1 MASASQRQEGS
12 DGALSV
18 LDEDIQVLH
27 HAKDTCGI
35 PPVQGVLDSA
45 GVLLTTI
52 RVCSLPFRGGQ
63 FQVHLS
69 PGPGVQQTRSH

>member
-1 MASASQRQEGS
+1 MDSTPKRQEGP
-12 DGALSV
+12 DGVLSP
-18 LDEDIQVLH
+18 LDADIQVLN

-52 RVCSLPFRGGQ
+52 RVCSLPFRGCQ